1 MNANLVAA
9 IKHFFFA
16 GVGLLLVFL
25 MGSGCRKA
33 SAPQQGP
40 LPVNV
45 VTVVEKEVN
54 EWDEFTGRLDPVES
68 VEIRPRV
75 SGYIT
80 EIHFEA
86 GAIVK
91 KGDLLYVID
100 PRPYQADFDRAA
112 AEVERM
118 DAQLKLAQ
126 IELNRAK
133 ELRDKNTISAS
144 EFDQKAATY
153 QGSAAAKGGAEAA
166 KNAAALNLE
175 FTRVKS
181 PIDGRVS
188 DARITL
194 GNLVQP
200 GPGPESVLT
209 TVVSVDPIYSRVDA
223 DENAVLK
230 YVKLSGEGKRVS
242 ARTAKIPAFVE
253 LGNETDFPHEGVI
266 DFVDNRLD
274 PGTGTIR
281 ARIVLKNWNPSFITP
296 GFFTRVR
303 VAGATPYRAALI
315 PDKDISSQQGLKYA
329 FVVKP
334 DNTIERRTLETAS
347 TFEGKRIVKNGL
359 KDGEKVVSTR
369 LQLLQPG
376 MKITPV
382 PEEASAGPEAKPS
395 ATPSTNPK

>member
-1 MNANLVAA
+1 MAA
-9 IKHFFFA
+9 FA
-16 GVGLLLVFL
+16 AASLLVID
-25 MGSGCRKA
+25 CKKA
-33 SAPQQGP
+33 NTNKGPPP

-45 VTVVEKEVN
+45 VSVVEKEVR
-54 EWDEFTGRLDPVES
+54 EWDEFTGRLEAVES

-86 GAIVK
+86 GAIIK

-100 PRPYQADFDRAA
+100 PRPYQADFDRAD
-112 AEVERM
+112 AELERM
-118 DAQLKLAQ
+118 QAQLKLSQ
-126 IELNRAK
+126 IELDRAK
-133 ELRDKNTISAS
+133 ELRAKNTISAS

-153 QGSAAAKGGAEAA
+153 QGSSAAARSAEAA
-166 KNAAALNLE
+166 KNSAQLNLE
-175 FTRVKS
+175 FTQIKS

-200 GPGPESVLT
+200 GAGAESVLT
-209 TVVSVDPIYSRVDA
+209 TVVSVDPIYAKVDA

-230 YVKLSGEGKRVS
+230 YVKLSSEGKRVS
-242 ARTAKIPAFVE
+242 ARTEKIPAFIE

-274 PGTGTIR
+274 PGTGTVR
-281 ARIVLKNWNPSFITP
+281 ARVVLKNWNPAFITP
-296 GFFTRVR
+296 GLFVRVR
-303 VAGATPYRAALI
+303 IAGATPYRAALI
-315 PDKDISSQQGLKYA
+315 ADKVISSQQGLKYA

-334 DNTIERRTLETAS
+334 DNTLERRTLETG
-347 TFEGKRIVKNGL
+347 TMFEGKRIVKIGL

-369 LQLLQPG
+369 LQLVQPG
-376 MKITPV
+376 MHVTPV
-382 PEEASAGPEAKPS
+382 PESTPASAPDAKPS
-395 ATPSTNPK
+395 AAPSPPAK

>member
-1 MNANLVAA
+1 MRPLFVCA
-9 IKHFFFA
+9 
-16 GVGLLLVFL
+16 GLLLL
-25 MGSGCRKA
+25 LLTEIGCQKK
-33 SAPQQGP
+33 SAPQQAA

-45 VTVVEKEVN
+45 LTVIEKEVN

-112 AEVERM
+112 AEVDRM

-144 EFDQKAATY
+144 EFDQKAATF
-153 QGSAAAKGGAEAA
+153 QGSAAAKSSAEAA
-166 KNAAALNLE
+166 KNSAALNLE
-175 FTRVKS
+175 FTQVKS

-188 DARITL
+188 DQRITL

-200 GPGPESVLT
+200 GAGPESVLT
-209 TVVSVDPIYSRVDA
+209 TVVSVDPIYAKVDA

-230 YVKLSGEGKRVS
+230 YVKLSEEGKRVS
-242 ARTAKIPAFVE
+242 ARTDKIPAFVE
-253 LGNETDFPHEGVI
+253 LGNETDFPHKGDI

-274 PGTGTIR
+274 PGTGTVR
-281 ARIVLKNWNPSFITP
+281 ARVVLKNWNPALVTP
-296 GFFTRVR
+296 GFFVRVR

-315 PDKDISSQQGLKYA
+315 ADKVISSQQGLKYA

-334 DNTIERRTLETAS
+334 DGTIERRNLETGS
-347 TFEGKRIVKNGL
+347 LFEGKRIVKGGL

-376 MKITPV
+376 MKVTPV
-382 PEEASAGPEAKPS
+382 AEEPPAGGPDAKASAAPS
-395 ATPSTNPK
+395 PTGK

>member
-45 VTVVEKEVN
+45 VTVVEKQVH

-100 PRPYQADFDRAA
+100 PRPYQADFDRAK
-112 AEVERM
+112 AEVDRM
-118 DAQLKLAQ
+118 DAQLKLAE

-133 ELRDKNTISAS
+133 ELRGKNTISAS
-144 EFDQKAATY
+144 EFDQKAATF
-153 QGSAAAKGGAEAA
+153 QGSAAAKSSAEAA
-166 KNAAALNLE
+166 KNSAALNLE
-175 FTRVKS
+175 FTQIKS
-181 PIDGRVS
+181 PVDGRVS
-188 DARITL
+188 DQRITV

-200 GPGPESVLT
+200 GAGPESVLT
-209 TVVSVDPIYSRVDA
+209 TVMSVDPIYAKVDA
-223 DENAVLK
+223 DENAILK
-230 YVKLSGEGKRVS
+230 YVKLSEEGKRVS
-242 ARTAKIPAFVE
+242 ARTAKIPAWVE
-253 LGNETDFPHEGVI
+253 LGNETDFPHKGTI

-274 PGTGTIR
+274 PGTGTVR
-281 ARIVLKNWNPSFITP
+281 ARAELQNWNPNLITP
-296 GFFTRVR
+296 GFFLRVR
-303 VAGATPYRAALI
+303 VAGATPYRSPLVE
-315 PDKDISSQQGLKYA
+315 DKVISSQQGLKYA

-334 DNTIERRTLETAS
+334 DNTIERRNLETGGL
-347 TFEGKRIVKNGL
+347 FEGKRIVKNGL

-369 LQLLQPG
+369 LQLLQAG
-376 MKITPV
+376 MLVKPV
-382 PEEASAGPEAKPS
+382 EEKSEIGGGKSEQP
-395 ATPSTNPK
+395 

>member
-1 MNANLVAA
+1 MKNFL
-9 IKHFFFA
+9 I
-16 GVGLLLVFL
+16 GVGILSVLLTAA
-25 MGSGCRKA
+25 GCKKK
-33 SAPQQGP
+33 SAPSQAP

-45 VTVVEKEVN
+45 VTAIEKEVN
-54 EWDEFTGRLDPVES
+54 EWDEFTGRLEAVEF

-86 GAIVK
+86 GVIAK
-91 KGDLLYVID
+91 KGDLLDVID

-118 DAQLKLAQ
+118 QAQVKLSQ
-126 IELNRAK
+126 IELDRSK
-133 ELRDKNTISAS
+133 ELRAKNTISAS

-153 QGSAAAKGGAEAA
+153 QGAMAAAQSAEAA
-166 KNAAALNLE
+166 KNSAGLNLE
-175 FTRVKS
+175 FTQIKS

-200 GPGPESVLT
+200 GAGPESVLT
-209 TVVSVDPIYSRVDA
+209 TVVSVDPIYAKVDA

-230 YVKLSGEGKRVS
+230 YVKLSEEGKRVS

-253 LGNETDFPHEGVI
+253 LGNETDFPHEGYI

-274 PGTGTIR
+274 PGTGTVR
-281 ARIVLKNWNPSFITP
+281 ARAVLRNWNPNLITP
-296 GFFTRVR
+296 GFFVRAR
-303 VAGATPYRAALI
+303 VAGATPYRAALVD
-315 PDKDISSQQGLKYA
+315 DKVISSQQGLKYA

-334 DNTIERRTLETAS
+334 DNTLERRNLETGPI
-347 TFEGKRIVKNGL
+347 FEGKRIIKRGL

-369 LQLLQPG
+369 LQVVQPG
-376 MKITPV
+376 IQITPV
-382 PEEASAGPEAKPS
+382 AEPMPAI
-395 ATPSTNPK
+395 

>member
-1 MNANLVAA
+1 MKN
-9 IKHFFFA
+9 FFI
-16 GVGLLLVFL
+16 GVGVLSILLTAA
-25 MGSGCRKA
+25 GCNKKGA
-33 SAPQQGP
+33 AQQAP

-45 VTVVEKEVN
+45 VTAIEKQVN
-54 EWDEFTGRLDPVES
+54 EWDEFTGRLEAVEF

-86 GAIVK
+86 GAIIK

-112 AEVERM
+112 AEFERLQ
-118 DAQLKLAQ
+118 AQLKLSQ
-126 IELNRAK
+126 IELDRAK
-133 ELRDKNTISAS
+133 ELRAKNTISAS

-153 QGSAAAKGGAEAA
+153 QSSSAAARSAEAA
-166 KNAAALNLE
+166 KNSAALNLE
-175 FTRVKS
+175 FTQIKS

-200 GPGPESVLT
+200 GAGPESVLT
-209 TVVSVDPIYSRVDA
+209 TVVSVDPIYAKVDA

-230 YVKLSGEGKRVS
+230 YIKLSNEGKRVS
-242 ARTAKIPAFVE
+242 ARTAKIPAWVE
-253 LGNETDFPHEGVI
+253 LGNETDFPHEGYV

-274 PGTGTIR
+274 PGTGTVR
-281 ARIVLKNWNPSFITP
+281 ARVVLKNWNPAFITP
-296 GFFTRVR
+296 GLFARVR

-315 PDKDISSQQGLKYA
+315 ADKVISSQQGLKYV

-334 DNTIERRTLETAS
+334 DNTVERRTLETG
-347 TFEGKRIVKNGL
+347 TMFEAKRIVKSGL

-369 LQLLQPG
+369 LQLVQPG
-376 MKITPV
+376 MHVTPV
-382 PEEASAGPEAKPS
+382 PEK
-395 ATPSTNPK
+395 

>member
-1 MNANLVAA
+1 
-9 IKHFFFA
+9 
-16 GVGLLLVFL
+16 
-25 MGSGCRKA
+25 
-33 SAPQQGP
+33 
-40 LPVNV
+40 VNV
-45 VTVVEKEVN
+45 VIAIEKEVN
-54 EWDEFTGRLDPVES
+54 EWDEFTGRLEAVES

-112 AEVERM
+112 AEVDRM

-144 EFDQKAATY
+144 EFDQKGATY
-153 QGSAAAKGGAEAA
+153 QGSAAAKSSAEAA
-166 KNAAALNLE
+166 KNSAALNLE
-175 FTRVKS
+175 FTQIKS

-200 GPGPESVLT
+200 GAGPESVLT
-209 TVVSVDPIYSRVDA
+209 TVVSVDPIYTKVDA

-230 YVKLSGEGKRVS
+230 YVKLSEEGKRVS
-242 ARTAKIPAFVE
+242 ARTAKIPAWIE
-253 LGNETDFPHEGVI
+253 LGNETDFPHEGYI

-274 PGTGTIR
+274 PGTGTVR
-281 ARIVLKNWNPSFITP
+281 ARVVLKNWNPNFITP
-296 GFFTRVR
+296 GFFARVR
-303 VAGATPYRAALI
+303 IAGATPYRAALVA
-315 PDKDISSQQGLKYA
+315 DKVISSQQGLKFA

-334 DNTIERRTLETAS
+334 DNTVERRTLETGPI
-347 TFEGKRIVKNGL
+347 FEGKRIVKHGL

-369 LQLLQPG
+369 LQLLQAG
-376 MKITPV
+376 MSVTPV
-382 PEEASAGPEAKPS
+382 PEESSAGGAETKKTVAQPQNGK
-395 ATPSTNPK
+395 

>member
-1 MNANLVAA
+1 MKNFL
-9 IKHFFFA
+9 I
-16 GVGLLLVFL
+16 GVGILSVLLAA
-25 MGSGCRKA
+25 GGCKKK
-33 SAPQQGP
+33 SAPEQAP

-45 VTVVEKEVN
+45 VTVIEKEVN
-54 EWDEFTGRLDPVES
+54 EWDEFTGRLEAVES

-86 GAIVK
+86 GAIIK

-112 AEVERM
+112 AEFERM
-118 DAQLKLAQ
+118 QAQLKLSQ
-126 IELNRAK
+126 IELDRAK
-133 ELRDKNTISAS
+133 ELRGKNTISAS

-153 QGSAAAKGGAEAA
+153 QGSSAAAQSAEAA
-166 KNAAALNLE
+166 KNSAALNLE
-175 FTRVKS
+175 FTQIKS

-200 GPGPESVLT
+200 GAGPESVLT
-209 TVVSVDPIYSRVDA
+209 TVVSVDPIYAKVDA

-230 YVKLSGEGKRVS
+230 YVKLSSEGRRVS
-242 ARTAKIPAFVE
+242 ARTEKIPAFIE
-253 LGNETDFPHEGVI
+253 LGNETGFPHEGSV

-274 PGTGTIR
+274 PGTGTVR
-281 ARIVLKNWNPSFITP
+281 ARVVLKNWNPAFITP
-296 GFFTRVR
+296 GLFVRVR
-303 VAGATPYRAALI
+303 IAGATPYRAALI
-315 PDKDISSQQGLKYA
+315 ADKVISSQQGLKYA

-334 DNTIERRTLETAS
+334 DNTIERRTLETGPI
-347 TFEGKRIVKNGL
+347 FEAKRIVKSGL

-376 MKITPV
+376 MHVTPV
-382 PEEASAGPEAKPS
+382 PEPTPAGGAEAKPS
-395 ATPSTNPK
+395 AAPAPTAK